1 MQEKKEVFQKEQ
13 KNDEIFTILQES
25 LESIFSI
32 RKDKKD
38 QRSYFS
44 HLLVMMGD
52 FHYKKI
58 INSNSKGN
66 RTYLKPTAS
75 ILPQLQSGEVD
86 MFSTQVATL
95 MERRRS
101 VKFFMASQKNCT
113 KSTVVMDLYQAAQ
126 AIYPLQ
132 GVSKKIND
140 LSRNFFTT
148 SKNRIRF
155 SSEVTELET
164 KRVEIPKIVDEYI
177 HSMVMTY
184 QGELNEQLFEDLVDL
199 IVYIAV
205 NIEKNKILDNSD
217 LRLAYSHLNELDLS
231 IRNIYERQL
240 QSAESQCASGLC

>member
-1 MQEKKEVFQKEQ
+1 MKTCGTKRKRSFSAKGALHRPSLQLKNTKKVRFFFDDGRIEFAGSDSEIHSPRSPQLCPMPTRRTSSIIKSKKNLFKVMQEKKEVFQKEQ

-132 GVSKKIND
+132 GCIS
-140 LSRNFFTT
+140 
-148 SKNRIRF
+148 
-155 SSEVTELET
+155 
-164 KRVEIPKIVDEYI
+164 
-177 HSMVMTY
+177 
-184 QGELNEQLFEDLVDL
+184 
-199 IVYIAV
+199 
-205 NIEKNKILDNSD
+205 IL
-217 LRLAYSHLNELDLS
+217 
-231 IRNIYERQL
+231 
-240 QSAESQCASGLC
+240 